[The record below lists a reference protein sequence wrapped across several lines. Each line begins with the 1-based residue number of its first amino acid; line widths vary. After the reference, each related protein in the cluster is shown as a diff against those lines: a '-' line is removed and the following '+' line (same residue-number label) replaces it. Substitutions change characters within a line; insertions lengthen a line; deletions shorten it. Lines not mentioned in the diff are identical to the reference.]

1 MDALIASKRRQGKEL
16 AVRHYL
22 AVKQRLSIPGDM
34 VVLRVNS
41 EGYRGPELLEAGSA
55 FRVLVLGDS
64 CTFGTIGDYT
74 YPRVLEQELGRSGP
88 VEVINAG
95 VEGYGPRQIL
105 ARIDE
110 FAELRPDLTLIHVG
124 WNALFSETLEF
135 LPRERPQSAEPAR
148 GGLRSVALVRR
159 VALRLKRLGTD
170 RREALAAYTETKR
183 PDAKD
188 PALTRLETYTP
199 SFVHEIEEIATR
211 MRSSGSLVVLTTL
224 PALYR
229 TDVPPSPAA
238 LKIGHLPRFT
248 NNPYVL
254 AGMVER
260 YNQSLF
266 KLAEQHVLAVVD
278 LDAWSR
284 SELRPPEDHFFD
296 SVHLVEE
303 AQRALGL
310 HLASEL
316 ALKGLVP
323 RADPS
328 VLYSA
333 ANR

>member
-1 MDALIASKRRQGKEL
+1 
-16 AVRHYL
+16 
-22 AVKQRLSIPGDM
+22 
-34 VVLRVNS
+34 
-41 EGYRGPELLEAGSA
+41 
-55 FRVLVLGDS
+55 
-64 CTFGTIGDYT
+64 
-74 YPRVLEQELGRSGP
+74 
-88 VEVINAG
+88 
-95 VEGYGPRQIL
+95 
-105 ARIDE
+105 
-110 FAELRPDLTLIHVG
+110 
-124 WNALFSETLEF
+124 
-135 LPRERPQSAEPAR
+135 
-148 GGLRSVALVRR
+148 LRSVALVRR
-159 VALRLKRLGTD
+159 VALQLKRLGTD

-260 YNQSLF
+260 YNQSLV
-266 KLAEQHVLAVVD
+266 KLAEQHALAVVD
-278 LDAWSR
+278 LAAWSR

-316 ALKGLVP
+316 ALRGLVP

-333 ANR
+333 ADR